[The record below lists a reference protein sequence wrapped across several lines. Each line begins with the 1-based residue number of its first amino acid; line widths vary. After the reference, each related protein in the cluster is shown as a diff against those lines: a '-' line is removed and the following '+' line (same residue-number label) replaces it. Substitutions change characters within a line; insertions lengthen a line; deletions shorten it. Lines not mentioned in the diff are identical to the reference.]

1 MRLPLNSHCCSIPAH
16 TCALNTT
23 RQRGEIIGDGVQD
36 PTATAHPGLLFAADF
51 RLLQQGRQ
59 QDFNSPTFSQQGGAF
74 DSSRLAQMVGQLH
87 RQDPGLLG
95 NLLGGAPGGGNP
107 RQSTAAK
114 LALAR
119 ITAMAIK
126 RLQQR

>member
-1 MRLPLNSHCCSIPAH
+1 
-16 TCALNTT
+16 LNTT

-107 RQSTAAK
+107 QQSTRRNWLSRASRQWRSRDCSSVKVAVD
-114 LALAR
+114 LR
-119 ITAMAIK
+119 GS
-126 RLQQR
+126 